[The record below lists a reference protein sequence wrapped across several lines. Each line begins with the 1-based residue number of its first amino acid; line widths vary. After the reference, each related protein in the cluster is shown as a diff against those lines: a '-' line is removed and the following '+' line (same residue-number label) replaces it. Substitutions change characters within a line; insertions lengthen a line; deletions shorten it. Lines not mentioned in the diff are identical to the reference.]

1 MAQSKSLRL
10 DWLPAVA
17 LSAMLAAAMLAWA
30 PPVGDLP
37 AQVFRT
43 ELFQRA
49 GLAIWNGSWYG
60 GHYTLTY
67 SVLFPPLAALL
78 GPRLVGTLAV
88 VASSYLFDRL
98 VRDRWGEAARP
109 ATLWFAA
116 GVVTLLAD
124 GQLTFALGVAF
135 GLAALRALQV
145 SRPPLAFLAAAA
157 CALSSPVA
165 AAFLAGVLLAGAWD
179 PKLQLNGI
187 SRGRRGLGGLQRERR
202 PVFRTDHSASE
213 GARKAKNPATGGD
226 PPTADR
232 TRGPERLHAA
242 PLLATGRRAAWTASI
257 ALALTLIPNLVFPGA
272 GQFPFAFSSYV
283 AIPLWCGGA
292 LIVTRGLGG
301 EEHRLRR
308 VIVAYLLASTALWLV
323 PNPLGGNAVRLGAL
337 FGGPVLAAVV
347 LARRPRLSRL
357 STVVLAVTMAGGLY
371 WQLTASVSQIARS
384 VDDPSTASAYFQPLA
399 GWLREHGGRAARIE
413 VPPTAN
419 HWESA
424 YLAPSFDLAR
434 GWLRQL
440 DTTRDRVFYGDERRL
455 TDRGY
460 RRWLHDNA
468 IRYVALPDAP
478 LDYSSVAE
486 RRLILGAPD
495 YLRPRWSDAHWRVYE
510 VRDPAPLVQPLE
522 GGAAR
527 VLRAGHGG
535 LALDVTRP
543 GRFLV
548 RLAFTPYWSIARGQ
562 GCLIRHGDWT
572 IARVA
577 RPGVFRVAADFSL
590 GRAWNAV
597 TGARKT
603 C

>member
-1 MAQSKSLRL
+1 MAQSHRLRP

-17 LSAMLAAAMLAWA
+17 LSAALAAAMLAWA
-30 PPVGDLP
+30 PPVGDLA

-49 GLAIWNGSWYG
+49 GLGIWNGSWYG

-98 VRDRWGEAARP
+98 VRDRWGEAARW

-135 GLAALRALQV
+135 ALAALRSLQLGWTAPAL
-145 SRPPLAFLAAAA
+145 LAAAA

-165 AAFLAGVLLAGAWD
+165 AAFLAGVLLAGSW
-179 PKLQLNGI
+179 NG
-187 SRGRRGLGGLQRERR
+187 SRLKRLSR
-202 PVFRTDHSASE
+202 A
-213 GARKAKNPATGGD
+213 
-226 PPTADR
+226 R
-232 TRGPERLHAA
+232 TRGPNPLRAA
-242 PLLATGRRAAWTASI
+242 PLSATGGRAAWTAAI
-257 ALALTLIPNLVFPGA
+257 ALALILVPNLVFPGA

-292 LIVTRGLGG
+292 LIVTRGLAA
-301 EEHRLRR
+301 EERQLRR
-308 VIVAYLLASTALWLV
+308 VIAAYLLASTVLWLA

-347 LARRPRLSRL
+347 LARRPRLSRV
-357 STVVLAVTMAGGLY
+357 TVLALALTMAGGLY
-371 WQLTASVSQIARS
+371 WQFTASVSQIARS
-384 VDDPSTASAYFQPLA
+384 VDDPSTSAAYFHPLA
-399 GWLREHGGRAARIE
+399 SWLRDHGGRAARIE

-424 YLAPSFDLAR
+424 YLAPGFELAR

-440 DTTRDRVFYGDERRL
+440 DTTRDRIFYGDDNLL
-455 TDRGY
+455 TDRAY
-460 RRWLHDNA
+460 RHWLRENA
-468 IRYVALPDAP
+468 VRYVALPDAP
-478 LDYSSVAE
+478 LDYSSEAE
-486 RRLILGAPD
+486 RRLILSRPS
-495 YLRPRWSDAHWRVYE
+495 YLVPRLSDAHWLVYE
-510 VRDPAPLVQPLE
+510 VRNPAPLVQPL
-522 GGAAR
+522 GGGEATVR
-527 VLRAGHGG
+527 RAGQSGF
-535 LALDVTRP
+535 LLDVTRP
-543 GRFLV
+543 GEFLV

-562 GCLIRHGDWT
+562 GCLVRHGDWT
-572 IARVA
+572 VA
-577 RPGVFRVAADFSL
+577 RASRPGMFRVDADFSL
-590 GRAWNAV
+590 SRAWNAV

>member
-1 MAQSKSLRL
+1 
-10 DWLPAVA
+10 
-17 LSAMLAAAMLAWA
+17 MLAWS
-30 PPVGDLP
+30 PPVGDLA

-43 ELFQRA
+43 ELFQRG

-88 VASSYLFDRL
+88 VASSYFFDRL
-98 VRDRWGEAARP
+98 VRDRWGEPARW

-135 GLAALRALQV
+135 GLAALRSLQL
-145 SRPPLAFLAAAA
+145 RLPAPALAAGAA

-165 AAFLAGVLLAGAWD
+165 AAFLAGVLLAGTLPRD
-179 PKLQLNGI
+179 
-187 SRGRRGLGGLQRERR
+187 RRTNL
-202 PVFRTDHSASE
+202 
-213 GARKAKNPATGGD
+213 
-226 PPTADR
+226 
-232 TRGPERLHAA
+232 AA
-242 PLLATGRRAAWTASI
+242 IWVAC
-257 ALALTLIPNLVFPGA
+257 LALGLVLVPNLAFPES

-292 LIVTRGLGG
+292 LLLTRGLER
-301 EEHRLRR
+301 EERQLRR
-308 VIVAYLLASTALWLV
+308 VLVAYMLAATVLWLA
-323 PNPLGGNAVRLGAL
+323 PNPVGGNAVRLGAL
-337 FGGPVLAAVV
+337 FGGPILAAVM
-347 LARRPRLSRL
+347 LAHRPRLSRASVLLL
-357 STVVLAVTMAGGLY
+357 SLALAGGLY
-371 WQLTASVSQIARS
+371 WQVTASVNQIARS
-384 VDDPSTASAYFQPLA
+384 VGDPSTASAYFTGLA
-399 GWLREHGGRAARIE
+399 SWLREHDGRTVRIE

-424 YLAPSFDLAR
+424 YLAPGFELAR

-440 DTTRDRVFYGDERRL
+440 DTTRDDIFYSDDEPL
-455 TDRGY
+455 TDRAY
-460 RRWLHDNA
+460 RSWLHNNA

-486 RRLILGAPD
+486 RRLILADPS
-495 YLRPRWSDAHWRVYE
+495 YLEPRWSDAHWRVYE
-510 VRDPAPLVQPLE
+510 VRDPAPLVRSLDA
-522 GGAAR
+522 GAAEIR
-527 VLRAGHGG
+527 WVGHSGF
-535 LALDVTRP
+535 ALDVTRP
-543 GRFLV
+543 GEFLV
-548 RLAFTPYWSIARGQ
+548 RVAFTPYWSIARGN
-562 GCLIRHGDWT
+562 GCLVRHGDWT
-572 IARVA
+572 VA
-577 RPGVFRVAADFSL
+577 RASHPGVFRVAADFSL